1 MNRKTLVIVI
11 AAGIAIAVIVPIVTF
26 SLIRTNNCGTVD
38 TAAEEN
44 RWEFCEQ
51 APRMVMFDDYSSNT
65 GQITYLTN
73 MNWYCGSSDNTDC
86 DFTMLSR
93 VAPIEVSTL
102 TKGAIVQFLAEA
114 QTQPTEIETIVHS
127 YSPAAGEFI
136 VDINQTK
143 LTLVE
148 VKEQVQTDDIA
159 MPIYRYQVELAA
171 GDYILD
177 VLATWNT
184 NDVYKTQSVHRF
196 KVKIVD

>member
-1 MNRKTLVIVI
+1 
-11 AAGIAIAVIVPIVTF
+11 
-26 SLIRTNNCGTVD
+26 
-38 TAAEEN
+38 
-44 RWEFCEQ
+44 
-51 APRMVMFDDYSSNT
+51 MVMFDDSNSNT

-148 VKEQVQTDDIA
+148 VKEQVQTSDSVTSI
-159 MPIYRYQVELAA
+159 PTYQVDLAA
-171 GDYILD
+171 GNYILD
-177 VLATWNT
+177 VLATWDT
-184 NDVYKTQSVHRF
+184 KDEYKTQSVHRF